1 MEVAMID
8 AVTQSVTGSASDPDL
23 ALVEASIRGDAWAF
37 ETLVRRYS
45 HRLFRVAHRV
55 TRSLE
60 DAQEAVQE
68 TFLKAFQ
75 KLCQFKGNS
84 KFSSWLIRITL
95 NESFLI
101 LRRRR
106 TSTPLEI
113 VLESKDLWSLPL
125 QISDWRPNPEQLFG
139 EAELQRFLRSA
150 LSRLRPILRAVF
162 VLREI
167 EGYSIA
173 ETAEILNLTSNVV
186 KVRHHRA
193 KLQLRETLS
202 HQLRRKAVVHHDT
215 LQSQIS
221 AGVC

>member
-45 HRLFRVAHRV
+45 HRLLRVAHRV

-139 EAELQRFLRSA
+139 EAELQQFLRSA

-193 KLQLRETLS
+193 RLQLRETLS
-202 HQLRRKAVVHHDT
+202 HQLRRKAIVHHDT